1 MCSVISQSVSIFVK
15 IQCLSLSPFL
25 CVISAN
31 FANFINVLIS
41 TMYVTNLP
49 CQTFVTM
56 IPILGFHMYWE
67 GQREVAGDGFR
78 ITKILQWQDLPL
90 QLEKM

>member
-1 MCSVISQSVSIFVK
+1 
-15 IQCLSLSPFL
+15 
-25 CVISAN
+25 
-31 FANFINVLIS
+31 
-41 TMYVTNLP
+41 MYVTNLP

-90 QLEKM
+90 QLKKCNKQIHRETEKETHREFNYRGHSNLDGSPG